1 MKKVLRRIE
10 KTTETKKPT
19 ALGGTGKIIGYGLTG
34 IAWVF
39 SRGQKALMEV
49 DANIEPS
56 KGVVNTYKEAWEI
69 GLTDANNKI
78 ADLEK
83 AIAKAQN
90 RLSKTD
96 MAAKPKKYERI
107 MEILESLE
115 TELDRQVLL
124 MNEFRK
130 KLYKK

>member
-1 MKKVLRRIE
+1 MKKVLRSIE

-34 IAWVF
+34 VAWLF

-69 GLTDANNKI
+69 GLADANNKI
-78 ADLEK
+78 KTLEEALEK
-83 AIAKAQN
+83 ANN

-96 MAAKPKKYERI
+96 PIAKPNKAERL
-107 MEILESLE
+107 MEIKDSIER
-115 TELDRQVLL
+115 ELGRQELL
-124 MNEFRK
+124 MQEFRK

>member
-19 ALGGTGKIIGYGLTG
+19 ALGGTGKIIGYALTG
-34 IAWVF
+34 IAWVA
-39 SRGQKALMEV
+39 SRTQKGLMEV

-56 KGVVNTYKEAWEI
+56 KGVQNTYREAWEI
-69 GLTDANNKI
+69 GLADANLKI
-78 ADLEK
+78 RSLGEGIEK
-83 AIAKAQN
+83 AQT

-96 MAAKPKKYERI
+96 MAAKPRKYERI
-107 MEILESLE
+107 VDILESLE
-115 TELDRQVLL
+115 TELSRQELL
-124 MNEFRK
+124 MQEFRK